1 MIPILDLTPQNAA
14 LQPELDQAIL
24 GVVHSGQYILGETVS
39 RFEQAMATWLN
50 AELPPQVIS
59 CANGSDALYL
69 ALKTLGIGAGD
80 EVITTPFTYIATS
93 ESILRTGAT
102 PVFVDVDP
110 LTMNMDVGQLPQALS
125 PRTKA
130 IMPVHLFGLPADM
143 PAIMAFA
150 QTHGLKVIED
160 CAQAIGA
167 SVVMAPGQ
175 SPTPVGMI
183 GDIGCFSFFPSKN
196 LGAFGDGGMCITRH
210 QAYADTLRM
219 MRVHGS
225 KQRYYHEISGINSR
239 LDALQAAIL
248 AVKLPHL
255 TRYNQQRQAVAAGY
269 TQNWATPL
277 ATVLSPAIV
286 APAGYT
292 HVYHQYTVR
301 LNQPNSQKRDHLL
314 AFLSEHGVQTM
325 VYYPVPAYRQ
335 PSHAALNLLPQ
346 AFPVCEALCNSVFS
360 LPMFPELTPEQQ
372 TVVLTT
378 LAAGVAKLWPDEIGS
393 NELKPAEFKSA
404 ELKPA
409 KQAATDPAFCSAS
422 PIATPSGG
430 Q

>member
-1 MIPILDLTPQNAA
+1 MIPILDLTLQNAA
-14 LQPELDQAIL
+14 LQPELDQVIL

-50 AELPPQVIS
+50 AETPPQVIS

-69 ALKTLGIGAGD
+69 ALKTLGIGTGD

-167 SVVMAPGQ
+167 SVVMAPDQ
-175 SPTPVGMI
+175 SPTPVGLI

-196 LGAFGDGGMCITRH
+196 LGAFGDGGMCVTRH
-210 QAYADTLRM
+210 QGYADTLRM

-225 KQRYYHEISGINSR
+225 KQRYYHQISGINSR

-269 TQNWATPL
+269 TQNWGQQWAHPL
-277 ATVLSPAIV
+277 ATVLSPAMV
-286 APAGYT
+286 APVGYT
-292 HVYHQYTVR
+292 HVYHQYTVK
-301 LNQPNSQKRDHLL
+301 LNQPNSQKRDQLL

-346 AFPVCEALCNSVFS
+346 V
-360 LPMFPELTPEQQ
+360 FPELTPEQQ
-372 TVVLTT
+372 VVVLKT
-378 LAAGVAKLWPDEIGS
+378 LTAGVTKLWPDA
-393 NELKPAEFKSA
+393 LAE
-404 ELKPA
+404 
-409 KQAATDPAFCSAS
+409 TDPTYCTAGSFS
-422 PIATPSGG
+422 TPTGG